1 LHRARSSDDDAGK
14 EAPMDDLFRGTTALI
29 TGASS
34 GLGEEFA
41 RQLAARG
48 ANLVLAARTAAK
60 LETLAR
66 ELAAAHGITATAVP
80 ADLGLTDGADRL
92 YDELER
98 RKLVIQLLVSNA
110 GFGLEGAFW
119 HLDAARQAEMIRLNC
134 GSLMTLARRLLP
146 ALIERHA
153 GGLIH
158 VASTGSFQAV
168 PGMAVYAATKAFVLS
183 LTVALAQ
190 ELRGSGVRVLALCP
204 GPVPTGFQAVSGA
217 HIPKGSQQKAV
228 VTPEV
233 VVRGTLRAYERGK
246 AIFIPGKINR
256 FGAFGT
262 RFISRPAAARIA
274 YAAIGRPSL
283 ASPAGK
289 KAGG

>member
-1 LHRARSSDDDAGK
+1 
-14 EAPMDDLFRGTTALI
+14 MDDLFRGTTALI

-34 GLGEEFA
+34 GLGEQFA

-48 ANLVLAARTAAK
+48 ADLVLAARTAAK
-60 LETLAR
+60 LEALAR
-66 ELAAAHGITATAVP
+66 ELATAHGISATAVP
-80 ADLGLTDGADRL
+80 ADLGRTDGADRL
-92 YDELER
+92 CDELER
-98 RKLVIQLLVSNA
+98 RKLAIHLLVSNA

-134 GSLMTLARRLLP
+134 GSLTTLARRLLP
-146 ALIERHA
+146 AMIERHA

-158 VASTGSFQAV
+158 VASTGGFQAV

-183 LTVALAQ
+183 LSVALAE
-190 ELRGSGVRVLALCP
+190 ELRSSGVRVLALCP
-204 GPVPTGFQAVSGA
+204 GPVPTGFQAMSGA
-217 HIPKGSQQKAV
+217 HIPKGSQQRAV
-228 VTPEV
+228 VTAEV

-246 AIFIPGKINR
+246 VIFIPGKINR

-262 RFISRPAAARIA
+262 RFISRRVAARIA

-283 ASPAGK
+283 GPPATKDGDGNPP
-289 KAGG
+289 ATG